1 MSNDNEFENEPG
13 ASVFGDDADYASGA
27 SVFEDDPPAG
37 DSVFDTPGHSVFG
50 DDESADPVQ
59 QSVFGDPV
67 EDSSPAIPVADEAP
81 DEVDN
86 GDAEYDD
93 AEPAAD
99 LPSIT
104 DLPPAV
110 EQVRLGDDTVALD
123 VDPGESDDLDA
134 WSGLDD
140 SAPNWD
146 EGSDDS
152 AWDPGPAPSD
162 EPETVRIGETSE
174 RFFTFDDESAAGDYV
189 EPAFA
194 DDGGA
199 AGRDMG
205 TAVLTGVALLVVA
218 VVALTL
224 GPEFAL
230 AVIVL
235 VIALAAGEFFNA
247 LRVAGYQPATLL
259 GLAGAIGLPLAVYW
273 RGPQAIGLVLAL
285 SVMFGLMWFLA
296 GVSTDT
302 PVMNLGVTL
311 LGIVYIGVLGSF
323 GAAMLYTGERV
334 AEGHGTGL
342 LMAAIIVTIGYDIG
356 AFFAGK
362 SMGHTPLTAVSPNKT
377 VEGLVGGALV
387 SLLASVV
394 VFGLLEFVAPFG
406 DAAYGS
412 FTSALILG
420 VLAAIVAPLG
430 DLAESLLKRDLGIKD
445 MGSILPGHGGV
456 LDRFDALLFVL
467 PTVYYLAELVLYT

>member
-1 MSNDNEFENEPG
+1 MEEPGVTNDNEFENEPG

-27 SVFEDDPPAG
+27 SVFGDEPTSA
-37 DSVFDTPGHSVFG
+37 DSVFESPGASVFG
-50 DDESADPVQ
+50 DAEAADPVQ
-59 QSVFGDPV
+59 QSVFGEPA
-67 EDSSPAIPVADEAP
+67 EDASPAVPLA
-81 DEVDN
+81 
-86 GDAEYDD
+86 GDDP
-93 AEPAAD
+93 EPE
-99 LPSIT
+99 LPSIA

-110 EQVRLGDDTVALD
+110 EQVRLGDDTVALN
-123 VDPGESDDLDA
+123 VEPVESDDLDA
-134 WSGLDD
+134 WSGLDE

-146 EGSDDS
+146 EGSDDA
-152 AWDPGPAPSD
+152 AWDPGPVPG

-174 RFFTFDDESAAGDYV
+174 RFFTFDDESGPSEYV
-189 EPAFA
+189 DPGFV

-199 AGRDMG
+199 AGRDLG

-218 VVALTL
+218 VVALSL
-224 GPEFAL
+224 GPAYAL
-230 AVIVL
+230 AAIVL
-235 VIALAAGEFFNA
+235 VVALAAGEFFNA

-259 GLAGAIGLPLAVYW
+259 GLAASVGLPLAVYW
-273 RGPQAIGLVLAL
+273 RGPQAVALVLAL
-285 SVMFGLMWFLA
+285 SMMFGLMWFLA

-302 PVMNLGVTL
+302 PVMNLGVTM
-311 LGIVYIGVLGSF
+311 LGICYIGVLGSF

-334 AEGHGTGL
+334 ADGHGTGL
-342 LMAAIIVTIGYDIG
+342 LMAAIIVTIGYDVG

-377 VEGLVGGALV
+377 VEGLIGGALV

-412 FTSALILG
+412 FTAALILG

-430 DLAESLLKRDLGIKD
+430 DLAESLMKRDLGIKD

-456 LDRFDALLFVL
+456 LDRFDAMLFVL

>member
-1 MSNDNEFENEPG
+1 MTNDNEFENEPG

-27 SVFEDDPPAG
+27 SVFGDEPTSA
-37 DSVFDTPGHSVFG
+37 DSVFESPGASVFG
-50 DDESADPVQ
+50 DAEAADPVQ
-59 QSVFGDPV
+59 QSVFGEPA
-67 EDSSPAIPVADEAP
+67 EDASPAVPLA
-81 DEVDN
+81 
-86 GDAEYDD
+86 GDDP
-93 AEPAAD
+93 EPE
-99 LPSIT
+99 LPSIA

-110 EQVRLGDDTVALD
+110 EQVRLGDDTVALN
-123 VDPGESDDLDA
+123 VEPVESDDLDA
-134 WSGLDD
+134 WSGLDE

-146 EGSDDS
+146 EGSDDA
-152 AWDPGPAPSD
+152 AWDPGPVPG

-174 RFFTFDDESAAGDYV
+174 RFFTFDDESGPSEYV
-189 EPAFA
+189 DPGFV

-199 AGRDMG
+199 AGRDLG

-218 VVALTL
+218 VVALSL
-224 GPEFAL
+224 GPAYAL
-230 AVIVL
+230 AAIVL
-235 VIALAAGEFFNA
+235 VVALAAGEFFNA

-259 GLAGAIGLPLAVYW
+259 GLAASVGLPLAVYW
-273 RGPQAIGLVLAL
+273 RGPQAVALVLAL
-285 SVMFGLMWFLA
+285 SMMFGLMWFLA

-302 PVMNLGVTL
+302 PVMNLGVTM
-311 LGIVYIGVLGSF
+311 LGICYIGVLGSF

-334 AEGHGTGL
+334 ADGHGTGL
-342 LMAAIIVTIGYDIG
+342 LMAAIIVTIGYDVG

-377 VEGLVGGALV
+377 VEGLIGGALV

-412 FTSALILG
+412 FTAALILG

-430 DLAESLLKRDLGIKD
+430 DLAESLMKRDLGIKD

-456 LDRFDALLFVL
+456 LDRFDAMLFVL